1 MTAGLTGTELAE
13 RLIGVA
19 FEHGLDGEYH
29 REKFENEEPR
39 EYDPETATAF
49 SSVLGSVSAVFEKHR
64 SGLDGEVSPI
74 QLWPHGFDLAFEWFG
89 TRVETFE
96 EDGEVTEYPSQLSLG
111 FYPGGR
117 PYFYSNPWPFD
128 AENLVDHPLP
138 HGARWHTEG
147 WQGTILYY
155 EQLEGDADAQR
166 KLGEFAATVY
176 DLTAPTLTA

>member
-1 MTAGLTGTELAE
+1 MKSSRTK
-13 RLIGVA
+13 R
-19 FEHGLDGEYH
+19 
-29 REKFENEEPR
+29 PR

-155 EQLEGDADAQR
+155 EQLEGEDENLSAIQQQPPRDHPLLCFLHIR
-166 KLGEFAATVY
+166 SSFWHY
-176 DLTAPTLTA
+176 